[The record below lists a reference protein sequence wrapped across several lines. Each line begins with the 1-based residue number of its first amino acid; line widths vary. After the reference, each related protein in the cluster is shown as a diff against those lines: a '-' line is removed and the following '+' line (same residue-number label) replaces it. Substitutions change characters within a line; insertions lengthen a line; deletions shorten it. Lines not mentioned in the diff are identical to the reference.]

1 MAFAAYLQENAIL
14 VLSRGGA
21 FAQIFLKPQR
31 GVFVWNPRPHR
42 GTFSA
47 VPKKKKANARG
58 EGYAWNGLSHKL
70 LKIGAWNQRQSY
82 RKNYGAFD
90 LETSDCEI
98 A

>member
-21 FAQIFLKPQR
+21 FALIFLKPQR

-47 VPKKKKANARG
+47 VPKKKKGKCSGGGAR
-58 EGYAWNGLSHKL
+58 
-70 LKIGAWNQRQSY
+70 
-82 RKNYGAFD
+82 
-90 LETSDCEI
+90 LELTEP
-98 A
+98 

>member
-21 FAQIFLKPQR
+21 FAHIFLKPQR

-47 VPKKKKANARG
+47 VPKKKTNARG
-58 EGYAWNGLSHKL
+58 EGGV
-70 LKIGAWNQRQSY
+70 R
-82 RKNYGAFD
+82 
-90 LETSDCEI
+90 LEWTEP
-98 A
+98 